1 MPDVANTQRPS
12 HVKPQLGYKPKEN
25 KVALLMRC
33 SCTLQISEPNEFD
46 IMLVMPITRIQLD
59 ECDDTGA
66 YYYLTFKRNPK
77 EKYVNRFLDEDGK
90 LSADK
95 MLTAL
100 RKIIKEEV
108 KNIKGKY

>member
-12 HVKPQLGYKPKEN
+12 RVKPQPEEN
-25 KVALLMRC
+25 KAKVALLMRC

-46 IMLVMPITRIQLD
+46 IMLVMPIARIQLD

-77 EKYVNRFLDEDGK
+77 EKYLNRFLDEDRK